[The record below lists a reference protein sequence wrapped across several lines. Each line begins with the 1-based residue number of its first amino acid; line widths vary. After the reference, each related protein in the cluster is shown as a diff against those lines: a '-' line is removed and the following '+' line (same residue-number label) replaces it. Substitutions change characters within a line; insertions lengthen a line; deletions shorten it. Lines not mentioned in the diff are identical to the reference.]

1 MPPELAAL
9 STPGTGPIVPNG
21 PSERGRDDEMGRSG
35 VQVGRS
41 DSTVGRSCT
50 SWALAVHCD
59 ASDREHAFVGA
70 DAARCRIGADAAR
83 CRVAIRHNRT
93 LLAGC
98 TKGWSGLTGA
108 SHDRW

>member
-1 MPPELAAL
+1 MSPELAAL
-9 STPGTGPIVPNG
+9 SPPRTGPIVPSG

-35 VQVGRS
+35 VHVGRS

-59 ASDREHAFVGA
+59 ASDREPAV
-70 DAARCRIGADAAR
+70 IGADAAR
-83 CRVAIRHNRT
+83 CRVATRHNRT